1 MDLDEWAKSVVK
13 QHDKNSNMMLEGD
26 ELRGLPGRTASAD
39 RDNDKVITVAE
50 LVASAS
56 DRGGTS
62 RRENGRET
70 ERSSRSSSDEKSAT
84 SSAAA
89 AALARVYAGSVAGTR
104 KSDQKETDKRRTYRF
119 TPPADR
125 LPTGLPSWF
134 KSRDRN
140 NDGQVAMSEYS
151 RSWSE
156 RTVNEFRR
164 YDLNDDG
171 VVTPKEAAK

>member
-13 QHDKNSNMMLEGD
+13 EHDKNSNMMLEGD
-26 ELRGLPGRTASAD
+26 ERRGLPGRTAAAD

-50 LVASAS
+50 LVASVS
-56 DRGGTS
+56 DSGGAS
-62 RRENGRET
+62 RRENSREA
-70 ERSSRSSSDEKSAT
+70 ERSSRNSSDEKSAT

-89 AALARVYAGSVAGTR
+89 AAMARVYAGSVAGIR

-164 YDLNDDG
+164 YDRNDDG
-171 VVTPKEAAK
+171 VVTPKEAAN